1 MRKLFYFSAVLLCI
15 LSFQSCSKE
24 SANEMVQATP
34 PANIINATI
43 AINKAYQLTFN
54 SGDVNISKQASH
66 FKVSQVER
74 GTESGSSVY
83 KYVPA
88 PDFIGADEV
97 VLSITKSYKT
107 ENGGCNTNRN
117 SDTYSTSYSTS
128 YTTVKINITK

>member
-1 MRKLFYFSAVLLCI
+1 MRKLFLFPAVLLGI
-15 LSFQSCSKE
+15 LAFQSCSKE

-34 PANIINATI
+34 PATIINATI

-74 GTESGSSVY
+74 GTESGSIVY

-88 PDFIGADEV
+88 PDFIGTDEV
-97 VLSITKSYKT
+97 VLSVTKT
-107 ENGGCNTNRN
+107 VTMENGGCNTNRN
-117 SDTYSTSYSTS
+117 SNSYRTS
-128 YTTVKINITK
+128 